1 MSLKLKLSQMK
12 KVSSDKTH
20 TLMKTPEGHE
30 VRIAHSALSKPHRK
44 ALESLPFSEG
54 GQAPVIA
61 MGEGK
66 DQPRKMADGGQ
77 MSAACKNPDCKSHGQ
92 SHPNC
97 KCYGGYAEG
106 GSVSKDRGCKCCV
119 PSMKRVKLADGGEP
133 LKLNLD
139 PNQQLNPQSTQASSA
154 DDQPFSMSQMSPAL
168 NPVAGLPD
176 TAESPSNVIPQE
188 APEQS
193 APSEAP
199 AAMEQAA
206 QPKEASTPKSSA
218 QGIAPQSAVPTQDP
232 SVAGG
237 YAQQAQGINQAAQ
250 AEAKIAN
257 AKAVDLG
264 TNLIAQQKVANDYEA
279 ANKAT
284 NAELQAI
291 RNDINNTHIDPNHY
305 LGSQDTL
312 GKIGTAIGLVLGGL
326 GGGGRGNQ
334 VLDFVNAQIDRDINA
349 QRANLGKKESIYNGV
364 LAQSQNQR
372 QATEMTRLIMNDLVL
387 NKLQQAEMSN
397 ADPLIKARAQ
407 AAIGALQSQMAPMIR
422 SENFFKLGMQQA
434 SQSPQQGASPTAQD
448 EKLTAALRYM
458 NPEMAKERESRTV
471 PGVGMAA
478 IPVSDATRDALTKQA
493 TLLDATHRMQDFI
506 KQNGSIIDKLTPAK
520 RAEAQ
525 SLALE
530 LQQRYRQGVGAST
543 SDSEQH
549 TINNII
555 GSQPLDIL
563 KNFTGNTSAQY
574 KALTDAVSA
583 AHDVTRKSVG
593 LPAYVPAKEPQYKVV
608 GGIKYMR
615 GPNGEAVRVK

>member
-77 MSAACKNPDCKSHGQ
+77 MAGTCKNPDCKSHGQ
-92 SHPNC
+92 VHPNC

-106 GSVSKDRGCKCCV
+106 GSVSKDRGCKCCI
-119 PSMKRVKLADGGEP
+119 PSMNRVKLADGTPSEP
-133 LKLNLD
+133 LEAPREDDFQYMVNSLKGAATGGDDRAAQHDAALASL
-139 PNQQLNPQSTQASSA
+139 PQTNPDNESPQDSTPMASSPT
-154 DDQPFSMSQMSPAL
+154 DVPP
-168 NPVAGLPD
+168 
-176 TAESPSNVIPQE
+176 
-188 APEQS
+188 
-193 APSEAP
+193 
-199 AAMEQAA
+199 QAA
-206 QPKEASTPKSSA
+206 QPAPDASQPQSVSPA
-218 QGIAPQSAVPTQDP
+218 QGLAPQQPPTGQDP

-237 YAQQAQGINQAAQ
+237 YAQQAAGINQAAQ
-250 AEAKIAN
+250 AEAKIAD
-257 AKAVDLG
+257 AKATAIG

-284 NAELQAI
+284 NSELQAI

-326 GGGGRGNQ
+326 GGGGHGNQ

-349 QRANLGKKESIYNGV
+349 QKANLGKKESIYNGV

-387 NKLQQAEMSN
+387 NKLQQAELSN
-397 ADPLIKARAQ
+397 TDPLIKARAQ
-407 AAIGALQSQMAPMIR
+407 TAIGALQSQMAPMIR

-434 SQSPQQGASPTAQD
+434 DQPQAAGASPTAQD
-448 EKLTAALRYM
+448 ERITSAMRYM

-478 IPVSDATRDALTKQA
+478 VPVSDATRDTLTKQA
-493 TLLDATHRMQDFI
+493 TLLDATHKMQDFI
-506 KQNGSIIDKLTPAK
+506 KQNGSVIDKLTPAK

-563 KNFTGNTSAQY
+563 QNFTGKTGAQY

-583 AHDVTRKSVG
+583 AHNVTRKSVG
-593 LPAYVPAKEPQYKVV
+593 LPPYIPTQAPQYKIV
-608 GGIKYMR
+608 GGVKYMR